1 MSLLKILNADW
12 SVQKECPRHLPS
24 THRCIRQRVLDQ
36 VLMDSMTSF
45 SKGLLDP
52 IQMSKILVSQNLEIC
67 RKCRFIENIVLSKLP
82 FRRKLRFAEILIRS
96 KIEINMHSSEDYDIL
111 VLGSGD
117 GMEDEMVDEGPVKG
131 PFLVIIIV
139 GSVLL
144 FILLCLVV
152 PCIIE
157 CRKCRR
163 EGKKSVITGWNF

>member
-1 MSLLKILNADW
+1 
-12 SVQKECPRHLPS
+12 LPK
-24 THRCIRQRVLDQ
+24 RI
-36 VLMDSMTSF
+36 F
-45 SKGLLDP
+45 
-52 IQMSKILVSQNLEIC
+52 
-67 RKCRFIENIVLSKLP
+67 
-82 FRRKLRFAEILIRS
+82 
-96 KIEINMHSSEDYDIL
+96 EDYDDL

-117 GMEDEMVDEGPVKG
+117 GFEDEMVDEGPVKG

-163 EGKKSVITGWNF
+163 EGHCCCAMFGSKSEEEDEEYQGQSSLERQKAQMAGYA

>member
-1 MSLLKILNADW
+1 ML
-12 SVQKECPRHLPS
+12 
-24 THRCIRQRVLDQ
+24 
-36 VLMDSMTSF
+36 
-45 SKGLLDP
+45 
-52 IQMSKILVSQNLEIC
+52 MSKILVRKNLNLESRI
-67 RKCRFIENIVLSKLP
+67 INLSKSSIRRLIR
-82 FRRKLRFAEILIRS
+82 FVEIIDSSNMNIRRKLDFLKCS
-96 KIEINMHSSEDYDIL
+96 KMFFWNNIYFKEDYDIL

-163 EGKKSVITGWNF
+163 EGKNRPYNIGHS

>member
-1 MSLLKILNADW
+1 LVAKRGLSVTTYVIFPRPTEPISISDAFLVYVIAENTERGLVSAKRMSQALTLNPSLYQA
-12 SVQKECPRHLPS
+12 KGTGPS
-24 THRCIRQRVLDQ
+24 TDGLDD
-36 VLMDSMTSF
+36 V
-45 SKGLLDP
+45 
-52 IQMSKILVSQNLEIC
+52 ILKKALGPNSNV
-67 RKCRFIENIVLSKLP
+67 KNI
-82 FRRKLRFAEILIRS
+82 
-96 KIEINMHSSEDYDIL
+96 EDYDIL

-117 GMEDEMVDEGPVKG
+117 GMEDEMVDQGPVKG

-163 EGKKSVITGWNF
+163 EGKNRSH